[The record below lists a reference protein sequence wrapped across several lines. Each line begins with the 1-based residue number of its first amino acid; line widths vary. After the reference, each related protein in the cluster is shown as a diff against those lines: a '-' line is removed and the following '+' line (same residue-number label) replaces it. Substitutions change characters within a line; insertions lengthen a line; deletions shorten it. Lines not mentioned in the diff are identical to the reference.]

1 MGGFGTE
8 DGQFTYPSGIGV
20 DSSANVFVSDLYVD
34 PPPDNVFV
42 SQNGNGRIQKF
53 TSSGIFMGKL
63 GSRGSADGQFRV
75 PLGIAIKS
83 PKISLLEERVFVADT
98 NNNRIQVFKPK
109 FVVNP

>member
-1 MGGFGTE
+1 LSHVFSSKWGTLGSA
-8 DGQFTYPSGIGV
+8 DGQFRYPFGV
-20 DSSANVFVSDLYVD
+20 ALDSSGNVFVTD
-34 PPPDNVFV
+34 
-42 SQNGNGRIQKF
+42 QGNHRIQKF